1 MPRSRFPRR
10 NKIAMGCDLDKN
22 IKYKQI
28 VNFKPYCYWYS
39 LGDDWYKFWYE
50 KELMGVVR
58 NQVVCEIKIKR
69 NMFTTLEKK
78 EKGKILVIDSLEDV
92 DEMNKKYSKVMKSLS
107 MRLID
112 FNEVAKTYSGIEFR
126 NYHKINK
133 EIRTNRFKSLP
144 RNSFLKRYS
153 WYLTIDVNSG
163 CVWDLD
169 IIEVEKIGKLKDFVK

>member
-10 NKIAMGCDLDKN
+10 NKIAMSCDLDKN
-22 IKYKQI
+22 VKYRQI
-28 VNFKPYCYWYS
+28 IDFNHAFCYWYS

-50 KELMGVVR
+50 KEKMDKVK

-92 DEMNKKYSKVMKSLS
+92 DKMNKKYLRIIRDRK
-107 MRLID
+107 LID
-112 FNEVAKTYSGIEFR
+112 FNEVAKKYAGIEFR
-126 NYHKINK
+126 NYHKI
-133 EIRTNRFKSLP
+133 RDYLFKNDLLFSE
-144 RNSFLKRYS
+144 RYF
-153 WYLTIDVNSG
+153 WYTSIDVNSG